1 MAYPTPLIPLWRTG
15 LPARHVAAAIPSTTC
30 GVGPTEAKHAQAIVI
45 ANADFPMAS
54 SSEEKK
60 GHKYNKNVAHVLL
73 QVIRQIF
80 LSCAWIVMTVR
91 LVITD
96 YLVECG
102 RMLGGGSCPCL
113 EASIQALNAAA

>member
-1 MAYPTPLIPLWRTG
+1 
-15 LPARHVAAAIPSTTC
+15 
-30 GVGPTEAKHAQAIVI
+30 
-45 ANADFPMAS
+45 MAS